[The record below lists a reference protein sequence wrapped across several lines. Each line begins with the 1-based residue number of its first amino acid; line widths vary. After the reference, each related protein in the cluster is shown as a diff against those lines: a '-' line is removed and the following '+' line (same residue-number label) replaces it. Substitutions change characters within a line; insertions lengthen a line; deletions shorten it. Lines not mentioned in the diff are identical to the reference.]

1 MGYSNIHDMPAYED
15 MRLLLG
21 LFLEIEKTQSV
32 SYSVFWHICIF
43 NTSIFKVVSLVP
55 EHLQFI
61 LVTGTESLVGL
72 YLLFHLDTTHL
83 IGLSV

>member
-1 MGYSNIHDMPAYED
+1 MPSYED
-15 MRLLLG
+15 MRVLLS

-32 SYSVFWHICIF
+32 SYSVFWHICLF
-43 NTSIFKVVSLVP
+43 NTSIFKVVCLIP

-61 LVTGTESLVGL
+61 LVTGTESLMGL
-72 YLLFHLDTTHL
+72 YHLFHLDTTHL